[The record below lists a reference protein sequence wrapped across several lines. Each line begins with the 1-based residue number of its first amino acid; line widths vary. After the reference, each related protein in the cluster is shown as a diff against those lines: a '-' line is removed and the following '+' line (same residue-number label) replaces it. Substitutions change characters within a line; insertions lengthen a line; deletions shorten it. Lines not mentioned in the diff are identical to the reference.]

1 MQKKKK
7 KKFLQWPLEAGSE
20 SINRKVLTKDSSV
33 KMPNSTSLNSIGVF
47 VGGFMFW
54 SEKPFWFPPFRYH
67 FTSHSTGVC
76 VVGSCGAFRW
86 TNICNTFAV
95 CYRLS

>member
-1 MQKKKK
+1 MWKCKKKKK

-54 SEKPFWFPPFRYH
+54 SEKPFWF
-67 FTSHSTGVC
+67 HSTGVC

>member
-1 MQKKKK
+1 MWKCKKKK

-54 SEKPFWFPPFRYH
+54 SEKPFWFPPLQISLYKSLNWSLCCWFLWSISMDQY
-67 FTSHSTGVC
+67 
-76 VVGSCGAFRW
+76 
-86 TNICNTFAV
+86 
-95 CYRLS
+95 L

>member
-47 VGGFMFW
+47 VGGF
-54 SEKPFWFPPFRYH
+54 
-67 FTSHSTGVC
+67 VL
-76 VVGSCGAFRW
+76 V
-86 TNICNTFAV
+86 
-95 CYRLS
+95 